1 MTGSGAITGSQAVS
15 KADNDRRR
23 RLRFGKRWW
32 NEQQS
37 SEKQGA
43 AGHMKIVAGR
53 AGQTTSASK
62 EVPET
67 VLKWRGSGEMD
78 D

>member
-1 MTGSGAITGSQAVS
+1 MTGSGAVAGSQAVS

-53 AGQTTSASK
+53 AGQTACASK
-62 EVPET
+62 D
-67 VLKWRGSGEMD
+67 VLERELEWRESGELD